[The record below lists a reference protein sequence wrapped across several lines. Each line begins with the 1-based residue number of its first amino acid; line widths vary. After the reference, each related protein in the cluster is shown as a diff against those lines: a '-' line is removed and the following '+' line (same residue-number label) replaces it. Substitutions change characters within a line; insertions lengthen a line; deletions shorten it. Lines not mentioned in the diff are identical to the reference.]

1 MITKQEIRQ
10 LIEDNRTAE
19 AIEALAAMIEENA
32 NDDELYFLRG
42 NAYRKHNDWR
52 NAMSDYCRATEINP
66 ESPAKSSTSTI
77 PTSTTHRIFYIAYA
91 PKKKK
96 ARFYSELYF
105 FVVPKN
111 NILQT

>member
-19 AIEALAAMIEENA
+19 AIEALATMIEENA

-42 NAYRKHNDWR
+42 NAYRKHNNWR

-66 ESPAKSSTSTI
+66 ESPAAEAYRAAEEI
-77 PTSTTHRIFYIAYA
+77 LNFYNTD
-91 PKKKK
+91 
-96 ARFYSELYF
+96 LYN
-105 FVVPKN
+105 P
-111 NILQT
+111 

>member
-66 ESPAKSSTSTI
+66 ESPAAEAYRAAVEI
-77 PTSTTHRIFYIAYA
+77 LNFYNTD
-91 PKKKK
+91 
-96 ARFYSELYF
+96 LYN
-105 FVVPKN
+105 P
-111 NILQT
+111 